1 MRKKTTAL
9 LAALTLAGASAA
21 QAQVFTPTY
30 QSPRPSGDI
39 GLYLADD
46 ALGGGLSVEGIYR
59 LASAR
64 SDLGLRLGI
73 AEAGND
79 ETALLLGIDYRN
91 PIELSGAAPFSL
103 AFTVGGQAAVGEG
116 EAFGAQV
123 GLTAGSTIVTPGL
136 TLTPY
141 IHPRIG
147 FISTDSDDDGLEVL
161 ADVGVDLSFSP
172 GLVLRF
178 GANLGDGADFG
189 IGLAFRRR

>member
-1 MRKKTTAL
+1 MRKKTTVL

-39 GLYLADD
+39 GIYLADD

-123 GLTAGSTIVTPGL
+123 GLTAGSTIVTPEV
-136 TLTPY
+136 TFTPY
-141 IHPRIG
+141 IHPRLG
-147 FISTDSDDDGLEVL
+147 FISTEGDGDDDGLEVL
-161 ADVGVDLSFSP
+161 ADVGVDLSFS
-172 GLVLRF
+172 GLMLRF

-189 IGLAFRRR
+189 IGLAFRR